1 MLSPDLA
8 EEGDAGDIADDV
20 DDARQFSQLFLG
32 CLQRE
37 ACTNGHGKTTSMIP
51 LIVFGEFGSP
61 ERRKLL

>member
-1 MLSPDLA
+1 VLSPDLA
-8 EEGDAGDIADDV
+8 EEGDAGDVADDV

-51 LIVFGEFGSP
+51 LIVFW
-61 ERRKLL
+61 